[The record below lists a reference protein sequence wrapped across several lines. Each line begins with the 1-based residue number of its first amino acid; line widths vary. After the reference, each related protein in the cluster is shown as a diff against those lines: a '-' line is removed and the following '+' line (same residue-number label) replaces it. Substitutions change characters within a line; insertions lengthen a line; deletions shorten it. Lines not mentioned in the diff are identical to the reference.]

1 MMQIPHRSALKAL
14 PVLFLLFT
22 SSFLI
27 KAQSPDLE
35 KIRKRVVFEL
45 MEADVDYTHVAHL
58 INTINNDGSWPGIN
72 YEDTSRTGFEHS
84 RHLSYMVDLSHA
96 YKKSHTKYYQDRK
109 TRKALKK
116 ALNYW
121 FENDFICENWWWNQ
135 IGTPDRFVTI
145 LLIMDEDLTDKEKE
159 RAAPIMARST
169 LNAWGARPGGDRI
182 KIAGIYGKY
191 GLFLRD
197 EAILREVINTMA
209 TEIRYAVDRDTPNDI
224 RGLQTDLSFHH
235 RGDRVNNTL
244 SYGLNFSSV
253 FAEWAAKVGDTEFH
267 FPDRAIQLLVD
278 YYLDG
283 VCKMMVFGTYPDLGA
298 KNRSISRMGA
308 LHPHGVETPKKLI
321 LASNYRNAE
330 LAEIIQIR
338 NGNAKPNF
346 TSSKFFWH
354 SEYYSHQQPDYFSS
368 VRMYSTRN
376 RSMEEPYNQEGL
388 KNHHLG
394 EGSNFVYQ
402 TGKEYNNIF
411 PVLDWQKIPGT
422 TIVQK
427 ASLPPE
433 DEIQKEGQMD
443 FVGGVTNGK
452 QGAVTFDFQ
461 SPYHSLKAR
470 KAWFFF
476 DEEYVCL
483 GTLITSKEKEP
494 VFTSINQT
502 WLRGDVSIS
511 DDGKIR
517 SLEQGEHKL
526 QNVQWINHDGV
537 AYVLPT
543 KTSLGISNQT
553 QLGSWYSINRQSDS
567 PKETVSAEVFTA
579 WIDHGMEPQN
589 ASYQYI
595 VVPGM
600 TNESI
605 ETYVKD
611 LPIQIVA
618 NTPEIQAVSNKK
630 AGITQIV
637 FYQAGKARISEDMH
651 LVSRNACLVML
662 KTPDGELKEISVA
675 DPSRKLKSVEIQI
688 NRKIEEGDDYE
699 ITWDEIEG
707 YTTMTIDLPQDDF
720 AGQSVV
726 IEW

>member
-14 PVLFLLFT
+14 PILFLLIT

-45 MEADVDYTHVAHL
+45 MEADVDYTHIAHL

-72 YEDTSRTGFEHS
+72 YEDTSRTGFQHS
-84 RHLSYMVDLSHA
+84 RHLSNMVDLSHA
-96 YKKSHTKYYQDRK
+96 FKKSHTKFYQDKK
-109 TRKALKK
+109 TRKTLKK

-145 LLIMDEDLTDKEKE
+145 LLIMDEDLTDKERE
-159 RAAPIMARST
+159 SAVPIMARST

-209 TEIRYAVDRDTPNDI
+209 TEIRFAVERGTPDDI

-253 FAEWAAKVGDTEFH
+253 FAEWAAKVGDTQFH

-283 VCKMMVFGTYPDLGA
+283 VCKMMVYATYPDLGA
-298 KNRSISRMGA
+298 KNRSISRIGA

-321 LASNYRNAE
+321 LATDYRNKE
-330 LAEIIQIR
+330 LAQIINVR
-338 NGNAKPNF
+338 SGNEKPDM
-346 TSSKFFWH
+346 SSSQFFWH
-354 SEYYSHQQPDYFSS
+354 SEYYSHQRPDYFSS

-388 KNHHLG
+388 KNHHMG
-394 EGSNFVYQ
+394 EGSNFIYQ

-411 PVLDWQKIPGT
+411 PVMDWQKIPGT

-427 ASLPPE
+427 AALPPE
-433 DEIQKEGQMD
+433 DEIQQEGLMD
-443 FVGGVTNGK
+443 FVGGVSNGK
-452 QGAVTFDFQ
+452 RGAVTFDFQ
-461 SPYHSLKAR
+461 SPYHSLMAR
-470 KAWFFF
+470 KSWFFF
-476 DEEYVCL
+476 DDEYVCL
-483 GTLITSKEKEP
+483 GTKINSSEEEP
-494 VFTSINQT
+494 VFTTINQT
-502 WLRGDVSIS
+502 WLQGDVSVS
-511 DDGKIR
+511 VDGQITQ
-517 SLEQGEHKL
+517 LEQGEHKL

-537 AYVLPT
+537 AYILPT
-543 KTSLGISNQT
+543 KTSLSISNQT

-567 PKETVSAEVFTA
+567 PKERVNGEVFSA
-579 WIDHGMEPQN
+579 WIDHGTKPVN
-589 ASYQYI
+589 ASYQYV

-600 TNESI
+600 TNEKI
-605 ETYVKD
+605 ETYRSD
-611 LPIQIVA
+611 LPIQVLA
-618 NTPEIQAVSNKK
+618 NTPEIQAVRNKK
-630 AGITQIV
+630 TGTTQMVLYQPGKVRITDDLHL
-637 FYQAGKARISEDMH
+637 IS
-651 LVSRNACLVML
+651 NNPCLIMIES
-662 KTPDGELKEISVA
+662 ELGDPTQISVA
-675 DPSRKLKSVEIQI
+675 DPSRKLETVEIMI
-688 NRKIEEGDDYE
+688 NREIAEGKSYE
-699 ITWDEIEG
+699 VSWDEIDG
-707 YTTMTIDLPQDDF
+707 YSTVLIDLPQGDY
-720 AGQSVV
+720 AGQSIV